1 MLHCFAGCPVED
13 VLAAKGLGFAAL
25 YPDGDEDRKPT
36 PNLAPVLA
44 AAEADER
51 FLGRP
56 TRLGVLR
63 ALVAV
68 ARRSA
73 RLDVHPGVRDL
84 AAAAGVSEGT
94 VKRSLADLKKWGFV
108 TAGAGARKR
117 SEAATWVLK
126 PARAFVA
133 HNITREQSA
142 RARGE
147 EPEVASD
154 LWRHQYLGPR
164 ARAIF
169 RYVARYWKWE
179 PTFEDIYQ
187 TVGAAKDR
195 RTVRKHLAA
204 LVAHGLL
211 IDTGSGYT
219 LGPRSVEQVA
229 ASLGLAGCPV
239 TAAQRRAHAAERAY
253 FREALALVEQ
263 RRCCLVP
270 GYALR
275 GRTFA
280 PPPCRTSEGPD
291 APPHVPGSDTPDQI
305 PPAANSDTPGIWG
318 HEGSFSPPRRNR
330 CPRRPPHL
338 RRRPPRRRTRA
349 SPP

>member
-1 MLHCFAGCPVED
+1 M
-13 VLAAKGLGFAAL
+13 
-25 YPDGDEDRKPT
+25 
-36 PNLAPVLA
+36 
-44 AAEADER
+44 
-51 FLGRP
+51 
-56 TRLGVLR
+56 
-63 ALVAV
+63 
-68 ARRSA
+68 
-73 RLDVHPGVRDL
+73 
-84 AAAAGVSEGT
+84 SEGT

-263 RRCCLVP
+263 RRRCLVP
-270 GYALR
+270 GYAVR
-275 GRTFA
+275 GRSMVQA
-280 PPPCRTSEGPD
+280 VLGEGETSYHPVGQGSGHFSTRIP
-291 APPHVPGSDTPDQI
+291 ARSPWTVPALPNHRSAETPL
-305 PPAANSDTPGIWG
+305 
-318 HEGSFSPPRRNR
+318 PRFRSE
-330 CPRRPPHL
+330 PRAQGEL
-338 RRRPPRRRTRA
+338 KGA
-349 SPP
+349 